1 MSDVVQKER
10 PGLKTLSRP
19 RSTPQRPV
27 ATPQRPVAKPATK
40 KELAI
45 ALLDAK
51 QQTEQAAIKIHAAQ
65 SAQEQLK
72 AQLEAAAAKKRL
84 DALRETARSTL
95 GKPKPISPPVKS
107 TGPVSSAAA
116 SLEQRRLG
124 MKIAALEHAIK
135 ETQTLILRLN
145 PTDPM
150 HNRKK
155 SALQAKLRSQQA
167 ELSGLQNRL
176 ALAERNVVLK
186 KPPVVR
192 QPAIA
197 RPPLPKVPLTAPRP
211 SKDDAKATLNML
223 VRYVPRLPGE
233 SKPRYRLRL
242 LGLTQRAL
250 TRFQLFQSGSSQ
262 PGALPGEVSTPGKA
276 IEDAVRQTVITDK
289 PAVDAEASAGGLAE
303 DTSTTSVESVVDEI
317 ADSIDSVVNATQDV
331 PTVEQDLVD
340 AEGDAGELL
349 EEGEEPVD
357 ASAVPLYKR
366 PVVIA
371 AAAVAMFWLA
381 KRQKWI

>member
-10 PGLKTLSRP
+10 PGLKTPSRP
-19 RSTPQRPV
+19 RSPQRPGQ
-27 ATPQRPVAKPATK
+27 TPATK
-40 KELAI
+40 KDLAV
-45 ALLDAK
+45 ALLAAK
-51 QQTEQAAIKIHAAQ
+51 QQTEQAAVKIHAAQ
-65 SAQEQLK
+65 SAQEQRQ

-84 DALRETARSTL
+84 DDLRETARSTL
-95 GKPKPISPPVKS
+95 GKPKPTSPPVKS

-116 SLEQRRLG
+116 SLEQRRLA
-124 MKIAALEHAIK
+124 MKIAAQEQAIK
-135 ETQTLILRLN
+135 ETQTLILRLT
-145 PTDPM
+145 PADPM
-150 HNRKK
+150 YNRKK
-155 SALQAKLRSQQA
+155 SALQAKLKTQQA
-167 ELSGLQNRL
+167 ELTALKSRL
-176 ALAERNVVLK
+176 ALAERNVVIK
-186 KPPVVR
+186 KPAIVR

-211 SKDDAKATLNML
+211 SKEDAKATLNLM

-233 SKPRYRLRL
+233 SKERYRIRL

-262 PGALPGEVSTPGKA
+262 PGVLPGEVSTPGKS
-276 IEDAVRQTVITDK
+276 IEEAVKQTVASDK
-289 PAVDAEASAGGLAE
+289 PAVAAEAAAGGLAE
-303 DTSTTSVESVVDEI
+303 DPATSSVDTVVDEI
-317 ADSIDSVVNATQDV
+317 ADALDKVVNETPDV

-340 AEGDAGELL
+340 AEGKAGELL

-357 ASAVPLYKR
+357 AGAVPLYKR

-371 AAAVAMFWLA
+371 ATAVAMFWFA